1 MHPPKQKNTTV
12 EQSLRSDTSN
22 SRSSEYILY
31 WYTTRFNLAVWRGS
45 LVEAKY
51 TDLYKFSRL
60 SKTPARSTLF
70 QVDFDIVMYVNY
82 NVLYLRSCIYYCM
95 YLSIGV
101 AMGNRD
107 FSCTSKK
114 VGLEY
119 SLRLYL
125 WQIFLIL
132 DCLVSMSCC
141 ASFPMPDIDAGEGS
155 PSDKLELDVF
165 IMDCLGFWMLLE
177 CSRPLEI
184 RNCFPPNERTF
195 ARRPV
200 SGSNCFTKRTAIV
213 LIISI
218 QFKSIFSGI
227 LEAVYSPSLS
237 LHLPKVRNWTCQV
250 SKCAVSK
257 WMFHVVSTKV
267 YGASQG
273 SMTQGISPFPDQ
285 NTMWSSALVQCPS
298 RLESPHSSQH
308 DRPTKQNAKIHSSL
322 ATSMTAVRIIPHP
335 PILVHIYQTFEFA
348 HLTPQFPPTPFLL
361 LHLASAFM

>member
-82 NVLYLRSCIYYCM
+82 NILYLRSCIYYCM

-119 SLRLYL
+119 SL
-125 WQIFLIL
+125 
-132 DCLVSMSCC
+132 S
-141 ASFPMPDIDAGEGS
+141 
-155 PSDKLELDVF
+155 
-165 IMDCLGFWMLLE
+165 
-177 CSRPLEI
+177 
-184 RNCFPPNERTF
+184 
-195 ARRPV
+195 
-200 SGSNCFTKRTAIV
+200 
-213 LIISI
+213 IS
-218 QFKSIFSGI
+218 
-227 LEAVYSPSLS
+227 LSPSLS
-237 LHLPKVRNWTCQV
+237 GHPVLETRKRDWNEQLLNKMGSTHQKARWGTLWNQR
-250 SKCAVSK
+250 
-257 WMFHVVSTKV
+257 TKV
-267 YGASQG
+267 
-273 SMTQGISPFPDQ
+273 
-285 NTMWSSALVQCPS
+285 
-298 RLESPHSSQH
+298 
-308 DRPTKQNAKIHSSL
+308 
-322 ATSMTAVRIIPHP
+322 
-335 PILVHIYQTFEFA
+335 
-348 HLTPQFPPTPFLL
+348 
-361 LHLASAFM
+361 

>member
-82 NVLYLRSCIYYCM
+82 NILYLRSCIYYCM

-119 SLRLYL
+119 SLSISLADFSHFGLFGLHVLLCFISHAWYRCRRGISIWQVGVGRLYHGL
-125 WQIFLIL
+125 PWLL
-132 DCLVSMSCC
+132 DAFGMQPTTGDSQLLPAQWTNICKKT
-141 ASFPMPDIDAGEGS
+141 SFRI
-155 PSDKLELDVF
+155 KLLHKTY
-165 IMDCLGFWMLLE
+165 C
-177 CSRPLEI
+177 
-184 RNCFPPNERTF
+184 NC
-195 ARRPV
+195 
-200 SGSNCFTKRTAIV
+200 
-213 LIISI
+213 IISI

>member
-82 NVLYLRSCIYYCM
+82 NILYLRSCIYYCM

-213 LIISI
+213 LF
-218 QFKSIFSGI
+218 QFNSNRFFPEFWRQCTLPLSLSIFPRYGIEHVKFPNVQFPSGCFM
-227 LEAVYSPSLS
+227 LFQ
-237 LHLPKVRNWTCQV
+237 PKFMEHPRAAWP
-250 SKCAVSK
+250 KA
-257 WMFHVVSTKV
+257 
-267 YGASQG
+267 
-273 SMTQGISPFPDQ
+273 
-285 NTMWSSALVQCPS
+285 
-298 RLESPHSSQH
+298 SPHFQ
-308 DRPTKQNAKIHSSL
+308 TKIQCG
-322 ATSMTAVRIIPHP
+322 V
-335 PILVHIYQTFEFA
+335 VHWCSA
-348 HLTPQFPPTPFLL
+348 HQD
-361 LHLASAFM
+361 

>member
-1 MHPPKQKNTTV
+1 M
-12 EQSLRSDTSN
+12 
-22 SRSSEYILY
+22 
-31 WYTTRFNLAVWRGS
+31 
-45 LVEAKY
+45 
-51 TDLYKFSRL
+51 
-60 SKTPARSTLF
+60 
-70 QVDFDIVMYVNY
+70 MYVNY
-82 NVLYLRSCIYYCM
+82 NILYLRSCIYYCM

-177 CSRPLEI
+177 CNRPLEI

-213 LIISI
+213 LF
-218 QFKSIFSGI
+218 QFNSNRFFRNSGGSV
-227 LEAVYSPSLS
+227 LSLS
-237 LHLPKVRNWTCQV
+237 LSPSSQGTELNMSSFQMCSFQVDVSCCFNQSLWSIPGQHDPRHLP
-250 SKCAVSK
+250 
-257 WMFHVVSTKV
+257 
-267 YGASQG
+267 
-273 SMTQGISPFPDQ
+273 IS
-285 NTMWSSALVQCPS
+285 
-298 RLESPHSSQH
+298 
-308 DRPTKQNAKIHSSL
+308 RPKYN
-322 ATSMTAVRIIPHP
+322 V
-335 PILVHIYQTFEFA
+335 E
-348 HLTPQFPPTPFLL
+348 
-361 LHLASAFM
+361 